1 MEEPD
6 KDDGS
11 VLQEGESIVE
21 HVFVPGAFL
30 LGVEEHEDIDDTCK
44 VGVLQSL
51 QKPSC
56 MILLYYQGQ
65 GQRETLHTECCRQWC
80 AGRSPRRPSPKKARA

>member
-30 LGVEEHEDIDDTCK
+30 LGVEEHEDVDDT
-44 VGVLQSL
+44 
-51 QKPSC
+51 
-56 MILLYYQGQ
+56 
-65 GQRETLHTECCRQWC
+65 
-80 AGRSPRRPSPKKARA
+80 

>member
-21 HVFVPGAFL
+21 HVFVPSAFL
-30 LGVEEHEDIDDTCK
+30 LGVEEHEDIDD
-44 VGVLQSL
+44 
-51 QKPSC
+51 
-56 MILLYYQGQ
+56 
-65 GQRETLHTECCRQWC
+65 
-80 AGRSPRRPSPKKARA
+80 A